1 MDLLKTLM
9 LYMTLTFATSVQ
21 GAPTP
26 APTEPATPAPSALTE
41 IVTAEAPTD
50 VVVVTPEV
58 AATITPTPVP
68 TLTPAPAPTMS
79 PNPSYRLLKQGSKGD
94 RVKKVQE
101 RLIELGYLTGEADGV
116 YGNQTRR
123 AVQRFQYY
131 NGLQQDGQAGAVT
144 QTVLFESE
152 TVVAA
157 VTPTPEATSTPEA
170 TQTAEPL
177 PTDTDA
183 QQTVETLTTVTDTP
197 APTHVA
203 PMAANN
209 ALTLQPNSKMVVN
222 GSGEALHTLITVDG
236 VTVDQI
242 LPVYTDADEE
252 PLVDIAMLA
261 ECLDSWSWTPDE
273 TKEHTYH
280 LSADGYT
287 MELTLSLDDGND
299 VAQAELLVDGE
310 AVSLAAGDVRCTED
324 GTVLLRAAVLE
335 NAIGAAY
342 VWEPEEQTL
351 MLNYVSKNVAES
363 QG

>member
-41 IVTAEAPTD
+41 IVTTEAPTD

-183 QQTVETLTTVTDTP
+183 QQTVGTLATVTDTP

-222 GSGEALHTLITVDG
+222 GSGEALHTLI
-236 VTVDQI
+236 
-242 LPVYTDADEE
+242 
-252 PLVDIAMLA
+252 
-261 ECLDSWSWTPDE
+261 E

-351 MLNYVSKNVAES
+351 MLNYVSKDVAES